1 LSVLLFIEKQT
12 ICRLFGISNVWYK
25 KSSLGYFLCQSMEY
39 IYYKNAENDV
49 YALASDDHTLKMIVA
64 NSIPDGQS
72 RVLIDYFFNT
82 LSKQKAIDD
91 FYEEKLGINRRK
103 PFEKNEHEKGL
114 NIVKTVLKQQLM
126 ELQNIVNGSVN
137 T

>member
-1 LSVLLFIEKQT
+1 MD
-12 ICRLFGISNVWYK
+12 GIKNQAWDIFHVSQW
-25 KSSLGYFLCQSMEY
+25 STF
-39 IYYKNAENDV
+39 YYKNTENDV

-82 LSKQKAIDD
+82 LSQQKAIDD

-103 PFEKNEHEKGL
+103 PFEKNEHEKVL

>member
-1 LSVLLFIEKQT
+1 MY
-12 ICRLFGISNVWYK
+12 GIKNQAWDIFYVSQW
-25 KSSLGYFLCQSMEY
+25 STF
-39 IYYKNAENDV
+39 YYKNAENDV

-82 LSKQKAIDD
+82 LSQQKAIDD

>member
-1 LSVLLFIEKQT
+1 MD
-12 ICRLFGISNVWYK
+12 GIKNQAWDIFYVSQW
-25 KSSLGYFLCQSMEY
+25 STF
-39 IYYKNAENDV
+39 YYKNTENDV
-49 YALASDDHTLKMIVA
+49 YALATDDNTLKMIVA

-72 RVLIDYFFNT
+72 RVLIDYLFNT
-82 LSKQKAIDD
+82 PSQQKAIDD

-103 PFEKNEHEKGL
+103 PFEKNEYEKRL

-126 ELQNIVNGSVN
+126 ELQKIANGSVN

>member
-1 LSVLLFIEKQT
+1 MDGIKNQT
-12 ICRLFGISNVWYK
+12 RDIFYISQW
-25 KSSLGYFLCQSMEY
+25 STF
-39 IYYKNAENDV
+39 YYKNTENDV
-49 YALASDDHTLKMIVA
+49 YALATDDNTLKMIGA

-82 LSKQKAIDD
+82 LSQQKAIDD
-91 FYEEKLGINRRK
+91 FYEEKLEINRRK
-103 PFEKNEHEKGL
+103 PFGKNEHEKGL

-126 ELQNIVNGSVN
+126 ELKNIVNGSVN

>member
-1 LSVLLFIEKQT
+1 MSVLSFIEKQT
-12 ICRLFGISNVWYK
+12 ICRLLVISNGWYK
-25 KSSLGYFLCQSMEY
+25 KSSLGYFYVSQWSTF
-39 IYYKNAENDV
+39 YYKNAENDV
-49 YALASDDHTLKMIVA
+49 YALATDDNTLKMIVA

-72 RVLIDYFFNT
+72 RVLIVYFFNT
-82 LSKQKAIDD
+82 LSQQKAIDD

-126 ELQNIVNGSVN
+126 EL
-137 T
+137 